1 MSAREATARALVARR
16 LGSLDL
22 VPPGEGRT
30 FDLGG
35 MSIAVFRTRDGELY
49 ATQARCPHK
58 QGPLADGLVGARSVT
73 CPLHARRF
81 DLSTGQADG
90 DCAALRTYRVFERE
104 EQLFVELPTEGVVQA
119 CRA

>member
-1 MSAREATARALVARR
+1 MSARG
-16 LGSLDL
+16 LGPIEL

-35 MSIAVFRTRDGELY
+35 MAIAVFRTRDGELY

-58 QGPLADGLVGARSVT
+58 QGPLADGLVGGRSVT

-81 DLSTGQADG
+81 DLATGQAHGGECD
-90 DCAALRTYRVFERE
+90 ALRTYPVFERDG
-104 EQLFVELPTEGVVQA
+104 QLFVELRTESQVQA
-119 CRA
+119 CRV